1 MTTARTTT
9 KTAAPKTPAAFGGQ
23 AANDAKQTLE
33 ANVQAAQE
41 VAAKTVDQA
50 VALTKEQV
58 EKVSKQAFQTYDDL
72 TAFNKDTVEAVVAS
86 SQILAKGF
94 ETVSKTWV
102 AFAQSSME
110 QSVSAAKA
118 LMTVKTLR
126 EAMDLQAEF
135 ARTSFDT
142 LVAETTKVSELS
154 VKVANEAIE
163 PISARVNA
171 AVEKFGKAKLAA

>member
-9 KTAAPKTPAAFGGQ
+9 KTAAPK

-118 LMTVKTLR
+118 LLTVKTLR

>member
-1 MTTARTTT
+1 MTTVTRA
-9 KTAAPKTPAAFGGQ
+9 KTAKTIEQTAT
-23 AANDAKQTLE
+23 DAKQTIE
-33 ANVQAAQE
+33 AGVQAAQE
-41 VAAKTVDQA
+41 VATKNLEQA
-50 VALTKEQV
+50 VAMTKEQV
-58 EKVSKQAFQTYDDL
+58 EKVSKQAFQTYDEL
-72 TAFNKDTVEAVVAS
+72 TSFNKETVDAVIAS

-118 LMTVKTLR
+118 LLTVKTLR
-126 EAMDLQAEF
+126 EAVDLQSEF

-142 LVAETTKVSELS
+142 LVAEATKVSELS

>member
-1 MTTARTTT
+1 MTTVRTTA
-9 KTAAPKTPAAFGGQ
+9 KTTAPKTADQVAT
-23 AANDAKQTLE
+23 DAKQTLE

-58 EKVSKQAFQTYDDL
+58 EKVSKQAFQTYDEL
-72 TAFNKDTVEAVVAS
+72 TAFNKGTVEAVVAS